1 MQTRK
6 IIHVDMDAYY
16 AAVEILDN
24 PALRGLPL
32 VIGGSPQS
40 RGVVCTASYEARKF
54 GVHSAMACSVAYRKC
69 PEAIFLPPRF
79 ERYQEISKQIRE
91 IFHRYTQIVEP
102 LSLDEAYLDVT
113 ENELGLFATQIARRI
128 KQDIHA
134 EIGLTCSAGVA
145 PNKLVAKIASD
156 FRKPDGLVVVLP
168 DQVSEFMR
176 PLPVRKIH
184 GVGPATEARLA
195 QIGIKTCADVRQCH
209 KEDLRSRLGRHGA
222 WIWHAAHG
230 DDQRPVEPRHER
242 KSYGREDTFE
252 KDLTD
257 LVVIERKL
265 RELTESVCRRM
276 EKKSE
281 TGKTITLK
289 IKYHNFETITR
300 SKTIKLP
307 MRDGETIFKTAVE
320 LMRSKTEAGQRP
332 IRLIGVSVAK

>member
-1 MQTRK
+1 
-6 IIHVDMDAYY
+6 
-16 AAVEILDN
+16 
-24 PALRGLPL
+24 
-32 VIGGSPQS
+32 
-40 RGVVCTASYEARKF
+40 
-54 GVHSAMACSVAYRKC
+54 
-69 PEAIFLPPRF
+69 
-79 ERYQEISKQIRE
+79 
-91 IFHRYTQIVEP
+91 
-102 LSLDEAYLDVT
+102 
-113 ENELGLFATQIARRI
+113 
-128 KQDIHA
+128 
-134 EIGLTCSAGVA
+134 
-145 PNKLVAKIASD
+145 
-156 FRKPDGLVVVLP
+156 
-168 DQVSEFMR
+168 
-176 PLPVRKIH
+176 
-184 GVGPATEARLA
+184 
-195 QIGIKTCADVRQCH
+195 VRQCH